1 MRLIFFPVGAAS
13 CRDRSW
19 LEATPTGKQSLLSIP
34 MAQSAL
40 TGFFNV
46 IGDCENRKVQFHS

>member
-1 MRLIFFPVGAAS
+1 VGAAS

-19 LEATPTGKQSLLSIP
+19 LEATPTGKPSLLSIP

-46 IGDCENRKVQFHS
+46 IGDCENRMIQLHG

>member
-1 MRLIFFPVGAAS
+1 
-13 CRDRSW
+13 
-19 LEATPTGKQSLLSIP
+19 

-46 IGDCENRKVQFHS
+46 IGDCENRMIQLHG